1 MIVVKVG
8 GSEGIDLN
16 LVCDDVAAVW
26 RTGTEL
32 ILVHGGS
39 FLTNEVAQALGHP
52 PRFVTSVSGLTSR
65 RTDRRTLEIFEMVC
79 CGQVNKGIVERL
91 QARGINAIGLSGLDG
106 RLLEG
111 KRKGALRIVEDGRR
125 MVLRDDYT
133 GKVEKVKTALF
144 ELLLDAGYLP
154 VVAPLAV
161 SYESEAV
168 NVDGDRAAAAI
179 AGAMRADALIILS
192 NVPGLLRSYPD
203 ESSLVREV
211 PKERVEQAMAL
222 AEGRMKMKVLAAT
235 EAASQGVGRVIFAD
249 GRVAQ
254 PIQRALRGEGTVIQ

>member
-1 MIVVKVG
+1 M
-8 GSEGIDLN
+8 D
-16 LVCDDVAAVW
+16 LVCADVAAVW

-39 FLTNEVAQALGHP
+39 SLTNEVAQALGHP

-79 CGQVNKGIVERL
+79 CGGVNKGIVERL
-91 QARGINAIGLSGLDG
+91 QSNGVNAIGLSGLDG

-111 KRKGALRIVEDGRR
+111 RRKDALRIVEGGRR

-133 GKVEKVKTALF
+133 GKVEKVNTALF
-144 ELLLDAGYLP
+144 ELLLEAGYLP

-161 SYESEAV
+161 SYDSEAV
-168 NVDGDRAAAAI
+168 NVDGDRAAAAV
-179 AGAMRADALIILS
+179 AVATRADALIILT
-192 NVPGLLRSYPD
+192 NVPGLLRCYPD

-211 PKERVEQAMAL
+211 AKEHVEQVMAF
-222 AEGRMKMKVLAAT
+222 AEGRMRMKVLAAT
-235 EAASQGVGRVIFAD
+235 EAACQGVGRVVFAD

>member
-8 GSEGIDLN
+8 GSEGIDLD
-16 LVCDDVAAVW
+16 LVCADVAAVW
-26 RTGTEL
+26 GTGTEL

-52 PRFVTSVSGLTSR
+52 PRFVTSVSGMTSR

-79 CGQVNKGIVERL
+79 CGGVNKRIVERL
-91 QARGINAIGLSGLDG
+91 QANGANAVGLSGLDG

-111 KRKGALRIVEDGRR
+111 RRKDALRIVENGRR
-125 MVLRDDYT
+125 MVLHDDYT
-133 GKVEKVKTALF
+133 GKVEKVNASLLQ
-144 ELLLDAGYLP
+144 LLLGAGYLP

-161 SYESEAV
+161 SYDSEAV

-179 AGAMRADALIILS
+179 AVAMCAEALIILS
-192 NVPGLLRSYPD
+192 NVPGLLESYPD

-211 PKERVEQAMAL
+211 PKDRVEQVMAF
-222 AEGRMKMKVLAAT
+222 AEGRMKMKVLGAA
-235 EAASQGVGRVIFAD
+235 EAAGQGVGRVVFAD

-254 PIQRALRGEGTVIQ
+254 PLQRALRGEGTVIH